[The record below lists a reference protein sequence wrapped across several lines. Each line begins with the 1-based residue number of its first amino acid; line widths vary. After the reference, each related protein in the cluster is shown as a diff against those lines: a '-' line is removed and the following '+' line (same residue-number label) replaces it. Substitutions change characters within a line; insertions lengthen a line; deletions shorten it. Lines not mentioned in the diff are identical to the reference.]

1 MTKRLNELD
10 ARKLV
15 SLAEVAADLRRSGA
29 VSVYFG
35 LDDSKYCSDL
45 GMRIVVVATKSRAK
59 EMVSETIS
67 AAKAKGVHLLGFIA
81 DRAAGFDE
89 TYQALSFHSATDP
102 LVSPE
107 AA

>member
-10 ARKLV
+10 AKKLI

-35 LDDSKYCSDL
+35 LDDSKYCSDI
-45 GMRIVVVATKSRAK
+45 GMLIVVVATKSRARK
-59 EMVSETIS
+59 IVSETIA
-67 AAKAKGVHLLGFIA
+67 AAKAKGVHLLGSVA
-81 DRAAGFDE
+81 ERAAGYDE

-102 LVSPE
+102 LVAPE